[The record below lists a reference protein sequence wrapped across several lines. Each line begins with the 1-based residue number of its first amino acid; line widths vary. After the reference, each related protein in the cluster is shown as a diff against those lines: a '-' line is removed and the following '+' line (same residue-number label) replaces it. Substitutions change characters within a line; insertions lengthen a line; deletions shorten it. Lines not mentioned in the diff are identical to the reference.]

1 MSENTRKLCRLEI
14 EARLLE
20 PDYSA
25 VDVRLLRSSFYN
37 FILTIIA

>member
-14 EARLLE
+14 KASLLE

-25 VDVRLLRSSFYN
+25 VDIRLLRSSFYN
-37 FILTIIA
+37 FILTVIA